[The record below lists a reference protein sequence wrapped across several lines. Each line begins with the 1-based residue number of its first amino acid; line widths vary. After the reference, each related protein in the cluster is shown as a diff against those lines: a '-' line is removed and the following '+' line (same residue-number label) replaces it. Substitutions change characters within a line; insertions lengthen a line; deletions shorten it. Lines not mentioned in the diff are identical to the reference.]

1 VGNDHP
7 RTADIVYIM
16 RTDNEQDEHGIVGGC
31 YDDSSLPIGGSTHGG
46 LSPYEL
52 RNVLVAHGPAFQQG
66 AVTTLPSGT
75 VDVMPTLLHLMGYD
89 IPETVDGRILT
100 ESLATSTG
108 APEAK
113 VDPLTYH
120 TEVRTGA
127 GAYRQYLD
135 AARVGST
142 VYLEHGWVEA

>member
-1 VGNDHP
+1 
-7 RTADIVYIM
+7 
-16 RTDNEQDEHGIVGGC
+16 
-31 YDDSSLPIGGSTHGG
+31 
-46 LSPYEL
+46 
-52 RNVLVAHGPAFQQG
+52 
-66 AVTTLPSGT
+66 
-75 VDVMPTLLHLMGYD
+75 MGYD

-108 APEAK
+108 APGAEA
-113 VDPLTYH
+113 DPLTYH

-127 GAYRQYLD
+127 GVYRQYLD